1 MDLPAKLI
9 ETSPGRK
16 SLFNIKIIN
25 TLRYRAGQSISRNFV
40 GDVKKKWK
48 KSSRGCTNDNGLMAD
63 FWGRNCSLINYFLGE
78 VLRR

>member
-40 GDVKKKWK
+40 GDVKKKMEK
-48 KSSRGCTNDNGLMAD
+48 VEQRLH
-63 FWGRNCSLINYFLGE
+63 
-78 VLRR
+78 